1 MGRLNLFEKLFP
13 KGKDFYKLLSEQ
25 AQKVE
30 EGMEALYAFGMNPTE
45 EQGKKVNRI
54 EEEAD
59 GLRRIL
65 IDELNHSF
73 ATPIDR
79 EDIYNLSRTIDDM
92 CDYAKSTVEEMLL
105 FQVGTNGHIKKM
117 TETLYNASRDIT
129 AAVKLMKTHSQAA
142 NDHVVRAKKTEN
154 YMEHRYREAL
164 AELFKNPDVV
174 TILKLR
180 EIYRHL
186 SNAADKGDEA
196 ANIIG
201 DILVK
206 IT

>member
-1 MGRLNLFEKLFP
+1 MWPFP
-13 KGKDFYKLLSEQ
+13 KKRDFFKMLSDQ
-25 AQKVE
+25 TLKVE
-30 EGMEALYAFGMNPTE
+30 EGMEALHEFALDPTAE
-45 EQGKKVNRI
+45 KGKIVSRI

-59 GLRRIL
+59 ELRRIL
-65 IDELNHSF
+65 IEELNQSF
-73 ATPIDR
+73 VTPIDR
-79 EDIYNLSRTIDDM
+79 EDIFGLSRVIDDM

-105 FQVGTNGHIKKM
+105 FEIGPNEHIKVM
-117 TETLYNASRDIT
+117 TQTLSNAAKDIS
-129 AAVKLMKTHSQAA
+129 AAVRLLKTHPQVA
-142 NDHVVRAKKTEN
+142 NEHVVRAKKTEN
-154 YMEHRYREAL
+154 FIERCYREAL

-186 SNAADKGDEA
+186 SNAADRGDEA

-206 IT
+206 TT

>member
-1 MGRLNLFEKLFP
+1 MWPFP
-13 KGKDFYKLLSEQ
+13 KKRDFYKMLSEH

-30 EGMEALYAFGMNPTE
+30 EGMEALHAFAMNPTE
-45 EQGKKVNRI
+45 EEGKKVHRI

-59 GLRRIL
+59 NLRRIL
-65 IDELNHSF
+65 IDELNRSF
-73 ATPIDR
+73 VTPIDR
-79 EDIYNLSRTIDDM
+79 EDIFALSRAIDDM

-105 FQVGTNGHIKKM
+105 FEVGTNEHIKKM
-117 TETLYNASRDIT
+117 TEALYDASRNIS
-129 AAVKLMKTHSQAA
+129 AAVRLMKTHPQAA

-154 YMEHRYREAL
+154 FMEHRYREAL
-164 AELFKNPDVV
+164 AKLFKNPDVV
-174 TILKLR
+174 TIMKLR

-186 SNAADKGDEA
+186 SNAADRGDES

-206 IT
+206 TS

>member
-1 MGRLNLFEKLFP
+1 MWPFP
-13 KGKDFYKLLSEQ
+13 PRSDFYKMLLDQ

-30 EGMEALYAFGMNPTE
+30 EGLAALHEFAIAQSE
-45 EQGKKVNRI
+45 ETGKKVNLI

-59 GLRRIL
+59 NLRRIL
-65 IDELNHSF
+65 IDELNRSF
-73 ATPIDR
+73 VTPIDR
-79 EDIYNLSRTIDDM
+79 EDIFALSRTIDDM

-105 FQVGTNGHIKKM
+105 FEVGSNEHILKM
-117 TETLYNASRDIT
+117 TEALHNASRDIT
-129 AAVKLMKTHSQAA
+129 AAVRLMKTHSQAA

-154 YMEHRYREAL
+154 YLEHRYREAL
-164 AELFKNPDVV
+164 AELFKNKDVV
-174 TILKLR
+174 FIMKLR

-186 SNAADKGDEA
+186 SNAADRGDEA

-206 IT
+206 TT

>member
-1 MGRLNLFEKLFP
+1 MWPFP
-13 KGKDFYKLLSEQ
+13 PKRDFYKMLSDQ
-25 AQKVE
+25 AKKVE
-30 EGMEALYAFGMNPTE
+30 EGMEALYSFALEPSDEKGN
-45 EQGKKVNRI
+45 KVNRI

-59 GLRRIL
+59 NLRRIL
-65 IDELNHSF
+65 IDELNRSF
-73 ATPIDR
+73 VTPIDR
-79 EDIYNLSRTIDDM
+79 EDIYTLSRTIDDI

-105 FQVGTNGHIKKM
+105 FDVGTNDYIKKM
-117 TETLYNASRDIT
+117 AETLYNASRDIS
-129 AAVKLMKTHSQAA
+129 AAVQLMKTHPQAA
-142 NDHVVRAKKTEN
+142 NDHVVRTKKTEN

-164 AELFKNPDVV
+164 AELFKNTDVV
-174 TILKLR
+174 SIMKLR

-206 IT
+206 TT